1 MILTASNVISHQLR
15 RAFILSATVAIT
27 VLLGQT
33 VFQISSANQRIQ
45 KMIMNHSVALAQA
58 ASLSQD
64 LLLIQREVSRFVED
78 LNLTQ
83 DYQVQVEVH
92 IDDRLVASGGRV
104 ERSFFESKVEK
115 NTILSSGNLLAISAR
130 IDHSSRIYSSIANAL
145 FFLFLGFIGFFVLH
159 RISRSS
165 VRTLTEPLT
174 ELTQW
179 IHATAKGLPET
190 LSSPSPSLS
199 NSIYEFEMV
208 KDSVQTLLKEIKK
221 LQENL
226 TEMHSA
232 QIKTEITAQ
241 VSHDI
246 RSPLASLI
254 AMAHSTPGLDEN
266 TRVQLRNTANRIR
279 DIANQVLK
287 KDSPSF
293 EISSTSLSS
302 EKMTTELLSASIES
316 ILSQKRL
323 QFADRSDVLIEVNL
337 DGTYGLFCSIQS
349 TEFSR
354 ILSNLINNSVEAFE
368 KSGKITVSLR
378 AEQNRILI
386 TLLDNGKGIPENIL
400 KKLGNR
406 GETYGKASGTG
417 LGVFHAKKTI
427 ESWGGEFII
436 KSEVNQ
442 GTQICISLPQADAP
456 SWFVESIAVHG
467 PKTIVVLDDDESIHQ
482 IWKMRFEMI
491 SQEKGKIE
499 LLHFY
504 SSEEILKWF
513 RMTLGAVEN
522 PLYLCDYDLIESKK
536 TGLDVIDMLG
546 IASESILVTS
556 RYDDPQIQEKCTK
569 SGIQLLPKTL
579 APLIPI
585 RSLKLKTR

>member
-1 MILTASNVISHQLR
+1 MLTASNVISRQLR
-15 RAFILSATVAIT
+15 RAFILSAALAII

-33 VFQISSANQRIQ
+33 VFQIGSANQRIK
-45 KMIMNHSVALAQA
+45 KMIVNHSVALAQA

-92 IDDRLVASGGRV
+92 IDDRLIASGGRV
-104 ERSFFESKVEK
+104 ERSFLESKVDK
-115 NTILSSGNLLAISAR
+115 NTTLSSGNLLTIEAR
-130 IDHSSRIYSSIANAL
+130 IDHSSRIYSSITNAL
-145 FFLFLGFIGFFVLH
+145 FFLFLGLIGFLILH

-165 VRTLTEPLT
+165 VRTLIEPLT

-179 IHATAKGLPET
+179 IDSTAKGLPET
-190 LSSPSPSLS
+190 LSSASPQLS

-208 KDSVQTLLKEIKK
+208 TESVQTLLKEIKK

-232 QIKTEITAQ
+232 QIKAEIAAQ

-246 RSPLASLI
+246 RSPLASLLAI
-254 AMAHSTPGLDEN
+254 AHNNPGLDEN
-266 TRVQLRNTANRIR
+266 TRIQLRNTANRIR

-287 KDSPSF
+287 KDLPAF
-293 EISSTSLSS
+293 EHQNITLSS

-323 QFADRSDVLIEVNL
+323 QFADHPEIFIEANL
-337 DGTYGLFCSIQS
+337 DGTYGLFCSIQT

-368 KSGKITVSLR
+368 KSGKVTIALKE
-378 AEQNRILI
+378 EQNRVVI
-386 TLLDNGKGIPENIL
+386 TILDNGKGIPEAVL

-406 GETYGKASGTG
+406 GETFGKAGGTG
-417 LGVFHAKKTI
+417 LGVFHAKTTISSWGGDLTI
-427 ESWGGEFII
+427 ES
-436 KSEVNQ
+436 EVNR
-442 GTQICISLPQADAP
+442 GTQVRISLPQAEPP
-456 SWFVESIAVHG
+456 SWFVESILVNG

-482 IWKMRFEMI
+482 IWKMRFEKTV
-491 SQEKGKIE
+491 QEKGKIVF
-499 LLHFY
+499 LNFY
-504 SSEEILKWF
+504 TSTDILKWF
-513 RMTLGAVEN
+513 RTTLGTVEN
-522 PLYLCDYDLIESKK
+522 PLYLFDYDLIGSKE

-546 IASESILVTS
+546 IASQSILVTS
-556 RYDDPQIQEKCTK
+556 RYDDPRIQEKCVRT
-569 SGIQLLPKTL
+569 GVQLLPKTL
-579 APLIPI
+579 ALFIPI
-585 RSLKLKTR
+585 R